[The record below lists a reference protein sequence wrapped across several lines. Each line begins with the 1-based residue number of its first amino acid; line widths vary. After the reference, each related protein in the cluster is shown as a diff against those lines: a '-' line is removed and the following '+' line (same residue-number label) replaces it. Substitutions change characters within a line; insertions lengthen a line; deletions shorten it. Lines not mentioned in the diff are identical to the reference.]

1 MALQADPEPILQAVE
16 TDIEELRSDPNLS
29 AFLWVL
35 VTCVAMVGFLALLFI
50 VWRHAIRESSIA
62 F

>member
-1 MALQADPEPILQAVE
+1 
-16 TDIEELRSDPNLS
+16 
-29 AFLWVL
+29 

-62 F
+62 FWTDGTKR